1 MYYASYIDQITNTSQ
16 FTLGIYNQIILY
28 DNRIQTSYF
37 SDMERQSEDWRGSTL
52 KYMIN
57 IVRGQETMKVT
68 NFFSWNWIIMK
79 QQYFIEL

>member
-28 DNRIQTSYF
+28 DDRIQTSYF

-52 KYMIN
+52 KYKIN
-57 IVRGQETMKVT
+57 IVRGQETMYVT

-79 QQYFIEL
+79 QQYFTEL

>member
-37 SDMERQSEDWRGSTL
+37 SDMERQSEDWRDSTL

-57 IVRGQETMKVT
+57 IVRGQETMYVT

-79 QQYFIEL
+79 QQYFTEL

>member
-37 SDMERQSEDWRGSTL
+37 SDMERQSEGWRGSTL

-57 IVRGQETMKVT
+57 IVRGQETMYVT

-79 QQYFIEL
+79 QQYFTEL

>member
-28 DNRIQTSYF
+28 DDRIQTSYF

-57 IVRGQETMKVT
+57 IVRGQETMYVT

-79 QQYFIEL
+79 QQYFTEL

>member
-28 DNRIQTSYF
+28 DDRIQTSYF
-37 SDMERQSEDWRGSTL
+37 SDMERQSEDWRGSTI

-57 IVRGQETMKVT
+57 IVRGQETMYVT

-79 QQYFIEL
+79 QQYFTEL

>member
-57 IVRGQETMKVT
+57 IVRGQETMYVT
-68 NFFSWNWIIMK
+68 NFFSWNWIIKK
-79 QQYFIEL
+79 QQYFTEL

>member
-57 IVRGQETMKVT
+57 IVRGQETMYVT

-79 QQYFIEL
+79 QQYFTEL

>member
-28 DNRIQTSYF
+28 DNRIQASYF

-57 IVRGQETMKVT
+57 IVRGQETMYVT

-79 QQYFIEL
+79 QQYFTEL

>member
-52 KYMIN
+52 KYKIN
-57 IVRGQETMKVT
+57 IVRGQETMYVT

-79 QQYFIEL
+79 QQYFTEL

>member
-28 DNRIQTSYF
+28 DNRIQTS
-37 SDMERQSEDWRGSTL
+37 DMERQSEDWRGSTI

-57 IVRGQETMKVT
+57 IVRGQETM
-68 NFFSWNWIIMK
+68 
-79 QQYFIEL
+79 

>member
-37 SDMERQSEDWRGSTL
+37 SDMERQSEDWRGSTI

-57 IVRGQETMKVT
+57 IVRGQETMYVT

-79 QQYFIEL
+79 QQYFTEL

>member
-1 MYYASYIDQITNTSQ
+1 MYYASYIDQITKTSQ

-57 IVRGQETMKVT
+57 IVRGQETMYVT

-79 QQYFIEL
+79 QQYFTEL

>member
-37 SDMERQSEDWRGSTL
+37 SDMERQSEDWRGSTI

-57 IVRGQETMKVT
+57 IVRGQETM
-68 NFFSWNWIIMK
+68 
-79 QQYFIEL
+79 

>member
-37 SDMERQSEDWRGSTL
+37 SDMERQSEDWRGSTI

-57 IVRGQETMKVT
+57 IVRGQETMSVT

-79 QQYFIEL
+79 QQYFSEL

>member
-16 FTLGIYNQIILY
+16 FTLGIYNQMILY

-57 IVRGQETMKVT
+57 IVRGQETMYVT

-79 QQYFIEL
+79 QQYFTEL

>member
-37 SDMERQSEDWRGSTL
+37 SDMERQSEDWRGST
-52 KYMIN
+52 
-57 IVRGQETMKVT
+57 
-68 NFFSWNWIIMK
+68 
-79 QQYFIEL
+79 